1 MQSKNQSAVLA
12 GLTQIPSAIYGLTS
26 SIASLVSI
34 VPKVGVRPSECDA
47 RAASSSNATR
57 FEKHDD
63 TYMAPSN
70 SLQPKSGCGLMVGGL
85 GNEHQTAGAAS
96 GFEIGVRVRHVIQL
110 VPPADGAENAE
121 RHQRKH
127 GLRRGPIGLLIG

>member
-63 TYMAPSN
+63 TYMAKLASA
-70 SLQPKSGCGLMVGGL
+70 KSGCGLWVGGL
-85 GNEHQTAGAAS
+85 GKEHQTAGAAS
-96 GFEIGVRVRHVIQL
+96 GFEIGVRVRHV
-110 VPPADGAENAE
+110 V
-121 RHQRKH
+121 
-127 GLRRGPIGLLIG
+127 